1 MSIASNTLKSWI
13 ECVDFNQLNRSTQ
26 LVGRPETWIW
36 PWHLPLKILQYEGLH
51 NFFQLEKSFYL
62 GKFSLS
68 YANAMRIQSPI
79 MNKKSK
85 NKFKCACNEAWSC
98 SYKRRLMILW
108 CSINKYSIHLR
119 PHSISR
125 QMSFIVFS
133 DFFKKIKLIMIF
145 SIFKVVRN
153 YIIFIQI
160 GSCKYVVITDE
171 IS

>member
-1 MSIASNTLKSWI
+1 MCSNLYIKKY

-26 LVGRPETWIW
+26 LVGTETWIW

-62 GKFSLS
+62 GKFSLF
-68 YANAMRIQSPI
+68 YANAMRSQSLI

-108 CSINKYSIHLR
+108 CSINKYSIHTR
-119 PHSISR
+119 PHSITR

-133 DFFKKIKLIMIF
+133 DF
-145 SIFKVVRN
+145 
-153 YIIFIQI
+153 
-160 GSCKYVVITDE
+160 
-171 IS
+171 